1 MATWGSALTIPQN
14 MSESVRPRALE
25 RQGSFF
31 IHAFGMRAA
40 KMRSGDGTTHSRFS
54 FCLFRRAEV
63 FDARAVI
70 IVQNLANSARWTWN
84 MNMDMET
91 LHSCRALHRLLVLI
105 NHPIGSGRSTC

>member
-1 MATWGSALTIPQN
+1 MATWVSALTIPQN

-40 KMRSGDGTTHSRFS
+40 NEDALGRPDNSLTF
-54 FCLFRRAEV
+54 FVLLIQEWRAEV

-84 MNMDMET
+84 MNMDGHGDAAQLSRT
-91 LHSCRALHRLLVLI
+91 PPTTVYSF
-105 NHPIGSGRSTC
+105 

>member
-1 MATWGSALTIPQN
+1 

-40 KMRSGDGTTHSRFS
+40 NEDALGRPDNSLTF
-54 FCLFRRAEV
+54 FVLLIQEWRAEV

-84 MNMDMET
+84 MNLDMET